1 MIRTLAEFTSL
12 AIFILMLAT
21 WAKIAER
28 ML

>member
-12 AIFILMLAT
+12 ALFILMLAT
-21 WAKIAER
+21 FAKLAEG

>member
-12 AIFILMLAT
+12 ALFILMLAT
-21 WAKIAER
+21 FAKIAER